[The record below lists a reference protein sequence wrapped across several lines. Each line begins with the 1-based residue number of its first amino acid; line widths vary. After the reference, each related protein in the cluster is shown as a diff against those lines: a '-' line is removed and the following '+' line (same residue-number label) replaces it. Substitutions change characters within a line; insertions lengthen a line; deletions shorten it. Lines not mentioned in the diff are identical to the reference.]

1 MGNQPQLTTVIDP
14 DSVPETLCDGP
25 FNISVLGPLAT
36 ITFTHIRPDVSQV
49 FAKATFVPIAIVR
62 ARIVMGPPSNAPMD
76 GGAPRR
82 AGRRQ
87 RGGIRSPTCLCLET
101 QFLDQGL

>member
-1 MGNQPQLTTVIDP
+1 MANQPQLTTVVDP

-49 FAKATFVPIAIVR
+49 FAKATFVPNAVVR
-62 ARIVMGPPSNAPMD
+62 ARISSTCRIWLPSRIP
-76 GGAPRR
+76 
-82 AGRRQ
+82 
-87 RGGIRSPTCLCLET
+87 
-101 QFLDQGL
+101 